1 MHASTTDSICVMIK
15 RYENGYVSSYLTK
28 RTKDDMVYLTR
39 PMGDIDLRRVEKK
52 EVFLLLAAG
61 TGITPMFG
69 LLLFLL
75 ERRIKKW

>member
-1 MHASTTDSICVMIK
+1 MIK
-15 RYENGYVSSYLTK
+15 RYNNGNVSCYLTDRIKHDVVYLTK
-28 RTKDDMVYLTR
+28 AL
-39 PMGDIDLRRVEKK
+39 GDIDLRRIERK